1 MGEKFVTLDKFIRSK
16 QMIVFFLLMTAIS
29 ILFYPV
35 LSLRRRRAM
44 ELQES
49 IKLSNRGRLN
59 GFGGTSLN
67 GVK

>member
-16 QMIVFFLLMTAIS
+16 QMVFFLLMAAIS

-35 LSLRRRRAM
+35 LSLRRRRAI

-49 IKLSNRGRLN
+49 IKISNRGRLN